1 MIEKIKYNLLLS
13 FFKNK
18 KKLLWTLT
26 NNLLSSSISIPS
38 ISVLK
43 LSTDTTIGK
52 KNEKIYVTNDSYQ
65 TWYILNNKNFHKE
78 FVEKIKDLTDKKVNY
93 NFIDI
98 GANTGLLTKSLLNNL
113 DRIKSAFLI
122 EPDQDNFFCL
132 KNNLYKYKNAQIFN
146 FALDT
151 KDGEKKLFLDKN
163 NKGNLSFNYE
173 MMTLKEDKLNFM
185 NSPDNYEIVNCKSVK
200 NFFNEINNEINNENK
215 NIIKIDVQGYDE
227 TIFQE
232 IPENILNNT
241 EILIIEIT
249 PLETKK
255 FDLDKFNSKLKI
267 FSKYTNFENDPITLD
282 QINKFVNMSSGES
295 IDLILIK

>member
-1 MIEKIKYNLLLS
+1 MIEKIKYNLLLN

-65 TWYILNNKNFHKE
+65 TWYIINNKNFHKK
-78 FVEKIKDLTDKKVNY
+78 FVEKIKDLTDKNVNY

-113 DRIKSAFLI
+113 DHIKSAFLI

-215 NIIKIDVQGYDE
+215 NIIKIDVQGHDE

-232 IPENILNNT
+232 IPENILKNT

-267 FSKYTNFENDPITLD
+267 FSKYTNFENDSITFD

>member
-1 MIEKIKYNLLLS
+1 MIEKIKYKLLLK

-26 NNLLSSSISIPS
+26 NNLLTDLVSSPS

-43 LSTDTTIGK
+43 LSADTTIGK

-78 FVEKIKDLTDKKVNY
+78 FVEKIKELTDQNIKY

-113 DRIKSAFLI
+113 INIKNTFLV
-122 EPDQDNFFCL
+122 EPNEDNFFCL
-132 KNNLYKYKNAQIFN
+132 KNNLLKYQNVEMFN

-151 KDGEKKLFLDKN
+151 NDGEKKLYIDKN

-173 MMTLKEDKLNFM
+173 MMTLKEDKLSFM
-185 NSPDNYEIVNCKSVK
+185 NSQDNYEIVNCKSIK
-200 NFFNEINNEINNENK
+200 NFFNQIKNDNL
-215 NIIKIDVQGYDE
+215 NIIKIDVQGHDE
-227 TIFQE
+227 SVFQE
-232 IPENILNNT
+232 IPEDILKNT

-249 PLETKK
+249 PLKTKK
-255 FDLDKFNSKLKI
+255 FDILKFNSKLKI
-267 FSKYTNFENDPITLD
+267 FSKYTNFKGTSITLD
-282 QINKFVNMSSGES
+282 QINKFVNANTGDGV
-295 IDLILIK
+295 DLILLK

>member
-1 MIEKIKYNLLLS
+1 MLDKIKYYFFFNL
-13 FFKNK
+13 FKNK

-38 ISVLK
+38 ISVLT

-65 TWYILNNKNFHKE
+65 TWYILNDKNFHRE
-78 FVEKIKDLTDKKVNY
+78 FVQKINDLTDKNTNY

-98 GANTGLLTKSLLNNL
+98 GANTGLLSKSLLKNL
-113 DRIKSAFLI
+113 DNISSIFAV
-122 EPDQDNFFCL
+122 EPNQDNFFCL
-132 KNNLYKYKNAQIFN
+132 KNNLNMYKNVQVFK
-146 FALDT
+146 FALDL

-185 NSPDNYEIVNCKSVK
+185 NSPEDYELVDCKNVK
-200 NFFNEINNEINNENK
+200 NFFNEIKNDKK
-215 NIIKIDVQGYDE
+215 NIIKIDIQGYDE
-227 TIFQE
+227 IIFQE
-232 IPENILNNT
+232 LPDDILKNT

-249 PLETKK
+249 PLKTKK
-255 FDLDKFNSKLKI
+255 LNFDIFNSKLKM
-267 FSKYTNFENDPITLD
+267 FSKYTNFKGDIISLD
-282 QINKFVNMSSGES
+282 QINKSVRMTTGES
-295 IDLILIK
+295 IDLILLK

>member
-1 MIEKIKYNLLLS
+1 MIEKIKYNLLLN

-65 TWYILNNKNFHKE
+65 TWYILNNKNFHKI
-78 FVEKIKDLTDKKVNY
+78 FVEKIKDLTDKNVNY

-98 GANTGLLTKSLLNNL
+98 GANTGLLTKSLLINL
-113 DRIKSAFLI
+113 DNIKSAFLI

-151 KDGEKKLFLDKN
+151 QDGKKKLFIDKN

-200 NFFNEINNEINNENK
+200 NFFNAINNENK

-232 IPENILNNT
+232 IPENILKNT

-267 FSKYTNFENDPITLD
+267 FSKYTNFENDSITLD

>member
-1 MIEKIKYNLLLS
+1 MLDKIKYYFFFNL
-13 FFKNK
+13 FKNK

-38 ISVLK
+38 ISVLT

-65 TWYILNNKNFHKE
+65 TWYILNDKNFHRE
-78 FVEKIKDLTDKKVNY
+78 FVQKINDLTDKNTNY

-98 GANTGLLTKSLLNNL
+98 GANTGLLSKSLLKNL
-113 DRIKSAFLI
+113 DNISSIYAV
-122 EPDQDNFFCL
+122 EPNQDNFFCL
-132 KNNLYKYKNAQIFN
+132 KNNLNMYKNVQVFK
-146 FALDT
+146 FALDL

-185 NSPDNYEIVNCKSVK
+185 NSPEDYELVDCKNVK
-200 NFFNEINNEINNENK
+200 NFFNEIKNDKK
-215 NIIKIDVQGYDE
+215 NIIKIDIQGYDE
-227 TIFQE
+227 IIFQE
-232 IPENILNNT
+232 LPDNILKNT

-249 PLETKK
+249 PLKTKK
-255 FDLDKFNSKLKI
+255 LNLDIFNSKLKM
-267 FSKYTNFENDPITLD
+267 FSKYTNFKGDIISLD
-282 QINKFVNMSSGES
+282 QINKSVRMTTGES
-295 IDLILIK
+295 IDLILLK

>member
-1 MIEKIKYNLLLS
+1 MIEKIKYNLLLN

-65 TWYILNNKNFHKE
+65 TWYILNNKNFHKI
-78 FVEKIKDLTDKKVNY
+78 FVEKIKDLTDKNVNY

-98 GANTGLLTKSLLNNL
+98 GANTGLLTKSLLINL
-113 DRIKSAFLI
+113 DNIKSAFLI

-215 NIIKIDVQGYDE
+215 NIIKIDVQGHDE

-232 IPENILNNT
+232 IPENILKNT

-267 FSKYTNFENDPITLD
+267 FSKYTNFENDSITLD

-295 IDLILIK
+295 TDLILIK

>member
-1 MIEKIKYNLLLS
+1 MIEKIKYNLLLK

-26 NNLLSSSISIPS
+26 NNLLTDLVSSPS

-43 LSTDTTIGK
+43 LSADTTIGK

-65 TWYILNNKNFHKE
+65 TWYIINNKNFHKE
-78 FVEKIKDLTDKKVNY
+78 FVEKIKELTDQNIKY

-113 DRIKSAFLI
+113 INIKNAFLV
-122 EPDQDNFFCL
+122 EPNEDNFFCL
-132 KNNLYKYKNAQIFN
+132 KNNLLKYQNVEIFN

-151 KDGEKKLFLDKN
+151 KDGEKKLYIDRN

-173 MMTLKEDKLNFM
+173 MMTLKEDKLSFM
-185 NSPDNYEIVNCKSVK
+185 NSQDNYEIVNCKSIK
-200 NFFNEINNEINNENK
+200 NFFNQIKNDNL
-215 NIIKIDVQGYDE
+215 NIIKIDVQGHDE
-227 TIFQE
+227 SVFQE
-232 IPENILNNT
+232 IPEDILKNT

-249 PLETKK
+249 PLKTKK
-255 FDLDKFNSKLKI
+255 FDIVKFNSKLKI
-267 FSKYTNFENDPITLD
+267 FSKYTNFKGTSITLD
-282 QINKFVNMSSGES
+282 QINKFVNANTGDGV
-295 IDLILIK
+295 DLILLK

>member
-1 MIEKIKYNLLLS
+1 MIEKIKYNLLLK

-26 NNLLSSSISIPS
+26 NNLLTDLVSSPS

-43 LSTDTTIGK
+43 LLSDTTIGK

-78 FVEKIKDLTDKKVNY
+78 FVEKIKELTDQNIKY

-113 DRIKSAFLI
+113 TNIKNAFLV
-122 EPDQDNFFCL
+122 EPNEDNFFCL
-132 KNNLYKYKNAQIFN
+132 KNNLLKYQNVEMFN

-151 KDGEKKLFLDKN
+151 NDGEKKLYIDKN

-173 MMTLKEDKLNFM
+173 MMTLKEDKLSFM
-185 NSPDNYEIVNCKSVK
+185 NSQENYEIVNCKSIK
-200 NFFNEINNEINNENK
+200 NFFNQIKNENL
-215 NIIKIDVQGYDE
+215 NIIKIDVQGHDE
-227 TIFQE
+227 LVFQE
-232 IPENILNNT
+232 IPEDILKNT

-249 PLETKK
+249 PLKTKK
-255 FDLDKFNSKLKI
+255 IDIEKFNSKLKI
-267 FSKYTNFENDPITLD
+267 FSKYKNFKGTSITLD
-282 QINKFVNMSSGES
+282 QINRFVNANTGDS
-295 IDLILIK
+295 IDLILLK